1 MPCKVNVKFT
11 KDLTEVTVRDFAK
24 SYSGAKPDDN
34 NEPDEK
40 TRKQFDSTNVDK
52 NSVYQFSVDLGS
64 DGQAALFIMGK
75 GEAEETYYIPPEAQ
89 PVFYP
94 NLPAASKGDLDDMN
108 ARVDALDA
116 RLKELG

>member
-11 KDLTEVTVRDFAK
+11 KDLTEVTVRDVTK
-24 SYSGAKPDDN
+24 TYSGAKPDEN
-34 NEPDEK
+34 NEPDEN
-40 TRKQFDSTNVDK
+40 TRRKFDSTNVDK
-52 NSVYQFSVDLGS
+52 DSVYQFSVDLGS
-64 DGQAALFIMGK
+64 DGQAALFIVGK

-94 NLPAASKGDLDDMN
+94 NLPVASKGDLDDTN

-116 RLKELG
+116 KLKELR